1 MDVFE
6 YGNPNASLI
15 LLQMIGDH
23 DIEMIDHEFDL
34 IQKQFRMN
42 YALLHVKWM
51 TGIGICHL
59 GKHQLFSKANLLEK
73 MQPKR

>member
-34 IQKQFRMN
+34 IQKAVSDFHIQ
-42 YALLHVKWM
+42 
-51 TGIGICHL
+51 
-59 GKHQLFSKANLLEK
+59 KH
-73 MQPKR
+73 P